1 MEGNGCGERQE
12 GLSDRLVE
20 GTVKFGGGSVMVWGC
35 MFCNGPRYACKIDGR
50 MDGEFYVRIMEEGLK
65 SSMDYYGETPQD
77 VVFQQD
83 NDSKHTCKKAK
94 TWFEDSDLEVM
105 EWPAQSLD
113 LNPIEHLWSHL
124 KKKLGE
130 YENPPVRI
138 TELWERVE
146 KEWNNIPSYVCQN
159 LIESMPIRVAAVLG
173 GYTLPQSPLIL
184 QQKSFLEALN
194 LLNKDWV
201 LYTPSQEPY
210 QASLQKKWSQ
220 VQHWLY
226 TDLSLTHT
234 KEQVSSQILPLQ
246 ATLSMKEQASFQD
259 QTLFSPTPH
268 PRINPSTPCPQ
279 HLKTSDCANQFCST
293 EIGNRLAPLYK
304 SAKSTFWSTG
314 PYTQQMKQR

>member
-1 MEGNGCGERQE
+1 MTGKELYGQMKLKLIVWGQMEGNGCGERQE

-146 KEWNNIPSYVCQN
+146 KEWNNIPSYVCRN

-194 LLNKDWV
+194 LLNED
-201 LYTPSQEPY
+201 
-210 QASLQKKWSQ
+210 
-220 VQHWLY
+220 
-226 TDLSLTHT
+226 
-234 KEQVSSQILPLQ
+234 
-246 ATLSMKEQASFQD
+246 
-259 QTLFSPTPH
+259 
-268 PRINPSTPCPQ
+268 
-279 HLKTSDCANQFCST
+279 
-293 EIGNRLAPLYK
+293 
-304 SAKSTFWSTG
+304 
-314 PYTQQMKQR
+314 